1 MRREL
6 HEYLD
11 GERDLDDLP
20 PELQEQARSWDRTI
34 EDYRDSSERSAP
46 AWIGPKV
53 LRQIE
58 DEESAAP
65 GWEQWIQRALVPLAA
80 AALVLVVWTQPWQRG
95 EAPPAADDRPTASAE
110 AEREGATAEDGV
122 TRFRLEAPDAERV
135 EVAGSFTDWRPTM
148 ELEDPDGDGVWTG
161 SAPLE
166 AGVHQY
172 MFVVDGEQWVTDPNA
187 DRYVADGFGN
197 RNAVVAVAP

>member
-1 MRREL
+1 MRKEL

-11 GERDLDDLP
+11 GERAREDLP
-20 PELQEQARSWDRTI
+20 PELRQQADAWEERIEGYRQRSD
-34 EDYRDSSERSAP
+34 RSAP
-46 AWIGPKV
+46 AWIRPKV

-58 DEESAAP
+58 EEESAAS
-65 GWEQWIQRALVPLAA
+65 GWEQWVRWAMVPVAA
-80 AALVLVVWTQPWQRG
+80 AAVLLAVWTQPWQQIG
-95 EAPPAADDRPTASAE
+95 APPGPAGERPTAAAE
-110 AEREGATAEDGV
+110 QQDGATREDGK
-122 TRFRLEAPDAERV
+122 TNFRLKAPNAERV
-135 EVAGSFTDWRPTM
+135 EVAGSFTDWRPTL
-148 ELEDPDGDGVWTG
+148 ELQDPDGDGVWTG

-172 MFVVDGEQWVTDPNA
+172 MFVVNGEKWVTDPNA

>member
-11 GERDLDDLP
+11 GERDLEELP
-20 PELQEQARSWDRTI
+20 PELQEKARSWDRSI
-34 EDYRDSSERSAP
+34 EDYRDSSGRSAP

-58 DEESAAP
+58 EEENASP

-80 AALVLVVWTQPWQRG
+80 AALVLVVWTQPWQQS
-95 EAPPAADDRPTASAE
+95 EAPPAADDRPTASTE

-122 TRFRLEAPDAERV
+122 TRFRLEAPDAGRV

>member
-1 MRREL
+1 MRKEL

-11 GERDLDDLP
+11 GERDLEELP
-20 PELQEQARSWDRTI
+20 AELQEQARSWDRTI

-46 AWIGPKV
+46 AWIRPKV
-53 LRQIE
+53 LRRIDE
-58 DEESAAP
+58 EESAAP

-80 AALVLVVWTQPWQRG
+80 AALVLAIWTQPWQQSSG
-95 EAPPAADDRPTASAE
+95 PPTAGEQPTAAVE
-110 AEREGATAEDGV
+110 AEEDGATHEDGV

-148 ELEDPDGDGVWTG
+148 QLEDPDGDGVWTG

-172 MFVVDGEQWVTDPNA
+172 MFVVDGEEWVTDPNA

>member
-1 MRREL
+1 MREEL

-11 GERDLDDLP
+11 GERSFEDLP
-20 PELQEQARSWDRTI
+20 PELQDEARSWDHRI
-34 EDYRDSSERSAP
+34 DDYREHTERSAP

-58 DEESAAP
+58 EEESAPAV
-65 GWEQWIQRALVPLAA
+65 WEQWVPRWAFLPLAA
-80 AALVLVVWTQPWQRG
+80 AAVALAIWTQPWQHLGTPSTGG
-95 EAPPAADDRPTASAE
+95 ESPIAAQQD
-110 AEREGATAEDGV
+110 GATREDGA

-135 EVAGSFTDWRPTM
+135 EVAGSFTDWRPTL

>member
-1 MRREL
+1 MRKEL

-11 GERDLDDLP
+11 GERAFEELP
-20 PELQEQARSWDRTI
+20 PELQADARSWDRQI
-34 EDYRDSSERSAP
+34 EEYRDQSDRSAP
-46 AWIGPKV
+46 PWIRPKV
-53 LRQIE
+53 LRE
-58 DEESAAP
+58 VENEESVP
-65 GWEQWIQRALVPLAA
+65 SGWQEWVQWALLPLAA
-80 AALVLVVWTQPWQRG
+80 AATVLAIWIQPWQQ
-95 EAPPAADDRPTASAE
+95 AATPPAADRQATASAQ
-110 AEREGATAEDGV
+110 REDGATH
-122 TRFRLEAPDAERV
+122 FRLEAPDADHV
-135 EVAGSFTDWRPTM
+135 EVAGSFTDWRPTL

-197 RNAVVAVAP
+197 KNAVVAVAP